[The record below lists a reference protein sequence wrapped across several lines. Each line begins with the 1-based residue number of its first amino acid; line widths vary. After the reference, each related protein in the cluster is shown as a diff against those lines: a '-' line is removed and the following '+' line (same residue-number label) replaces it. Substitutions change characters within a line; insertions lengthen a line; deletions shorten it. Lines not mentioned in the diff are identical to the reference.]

1 MQALRIVLFS
11 LVVLSLGI
19 SFAQAQPAAGY
30 VSLRLLGPSHLCALE
45 FDGALA
51 CKIRL
56 GQILQVWAKAHGSPA
71 WAPISLIANWLPDNA
86 SFESVWRQGEAVQV
100 FTFTPQEEHVTKPGD
115 PLRVRFIARNDYAS
129 DWRELRI
136 YIQPNRPPVADPGPD
151 QVVHLG
157 QIVLLSAFASADPDG
172 ELLEYRWRQ
181 IAGPPVLLFG
191 DETLYAVFIAPTAPA
206 KLVFRLIV
214 SDGAYSA
221 YKDVTISVEPK
232 TGWLTLPGGNGV
244 SSLFDD
250 RR

>member
-1 MQALRIVLFS
+1 MQALKVVLIG

-19 SFAQAQPAAGY
+19 SSGQAQPAAAY
-30 VSLRLLGPSHLCALE
+30 VSVRLMGPSHLCALD
-45 FDGALA
+45 FDGATI

-56 GQILQVWAKAHGSPA
+56 GQTLQVWARASGSPA
-71 WAPISLIANWLPDNA
+71 WAPISFIANWLPDNA
-86 SFESVWRQGEAVQV
+86 SFEGVWREGEAVQV
-100 FTFTPQEEHVTKPGD
+100 FTFSPQQEHVTPAD
-115 PLRVRFIARNDYAS
+115 APLRVRFIARNDYAS

-136 YIQPNRPPVADPGPD
+136 YVQANRPPVADAGPD
-151 QVVHLG
+151 QTVHTG
-157 QIVLLSAFASADPDG
+157 QIVLLSAFESADPDG

-181 IAGPPVLLFG
+181 IEGPPVLLFG
-191 DETLYAVFIAPTAPA
+191 DETLFAVFIAPAAPT
-206 KLVFRLIV
+206 KLVFRLSV

-232 TGWLTLPGGNGV
+232 TALLTLPTINGL